1 MIKILLIEDEEPLR
15 ENILALLEAD
25 GFDAFG
31 SENGRLGVQLAQEI
45 LPDLILCDVMMP
57 ELDGYG
63 VLAELRQNPVLATV
77 PFIFLTAKATKADL
91 RQGMELGADDY
102 LTKPFTRAELLSAI
116 TTRLK
121 KQASIQQAYNN
132 RVNPATEAQ
141 SYFAYYDN
149 LTKLPNRTLLQERLH
164 QLVQENY
171 DQQIPILCI
180 GLDRLHRIN
189 DSLGSVVTDL
199 VVRSIAERLITCV
212 TEDDTLGRFSHDQF
226 VIILNT
232 IAQKHDIANFAQRIL
247 DVLSRPLRVKEQE
260 LFITAS
266 IGISFYPNN
275 TNDIDILL
283 NQADLAMSQA
293 RRQGGNN
300 HQFYTTQLQLV
311 SVLPLSLE
319 TDLRYALE
327 REEFEVLYQP
337 QVDMR
342 TGQIIG
348 AEALL
353 RWHHPEKKVISPVE
367 FIPIAE
373 ETGLIIPIGEWVLR
387 TACTQTKLW
396 QNGLF
401 RDLNIAVNLSVHQ
414 FNQHNIIE
422 KICEVLRETGLN
434 PATLELELTEGSIV
448 QNPEATRR
456 IFSELKLLGIQISI
470 DDFGTGYSSLSYLQQ
485 FPFDTL
491 KIDKCFVYDIAND
504 SKNAAITT
512 AIIQMAHGLN
522 LKVIAEGVE
531 TQAEQY
537 FLAEHECDAMQG
549 YLFSRPLPA
558 QEFEKLLIEGKRLIL

>member
-1 MIKILLIEDEEPLR
+1 MIKILIIEDEEPLR

-25 GFDAFG
+25 GFDVFG
-31 SENGRLGVQLAQEI
+31 SENGRIGVQLAQEI

-63 VLAELRQNPVLATV
+63 VLTQLRQNPILAAV

-102 LTKPFTRAELLSAI
+102 LTKPFTRAELLGAI
-116 TTRLK
+116 ATRLK
-121 KQASIQQAYNN
+121 KQASIQQAYNTKAN
-132 RVNPATEAQ
+132 QATAAP
-141 SYFAYYDN
+141 SYVSYYDN
-149 LTKLPNRTLLQERLH
+149 LTNLPNRTLLQERLNH
-164 QLVQENY
+164 VLQVNY
-171 DQQIPILCI
+171 NQQIPILCI
-180 GLDRLHRIN
+180 GLDRFHRIS
-189 DSLGSVVTDL
+189 DIGTTIAEL
-199 VVRSIAERLITCV
+199 VLRLVAERLTACV
-212 TEDDTLGRFSHDQF
+212 ADHDTLARFSNDQF
-226 VIILNT
+226 VIVFTT
-232 IAQKHDIANFAQRIL
+232 IAQKQDIADFAQIIL
-247 DVLSRPLRVKEQE
+247 DVLSQPLKVNEQE

-275 TNDIDILL
+275 SRDVEVLL

-293 RRQGGNN
+293 RKQGGNN
-300 HQFYTTQLQLV
+300 HQFYSTQLQLV
-311 SVLPLSLE
+311 SLAPLSLE

-353 RWHHPEKKVISPVE
+353 RWHHPEKKLISPVE
-367 FIPIAE
+367 FIPLAE

-387 TACTQTKLW
+387 TACIQTKLW
-396 QNGLF
+396 QNGGF
-401 RDLNIAVNLSVHQ
+401 EDLNIAVNLSVYQ
-414 FNQHNIIE
+414 FNQKNIIQ
-422 KICEVLRETGLN
+422 KVCEILKETGLN
-434 PATLELELTEGSIV
+434 PATLELELTESSIV

-491 KIDKCFVYDIAND
+491 KVDKCFVRNIAND

-512 AIIQMAHGLN
+512 AIIQMAHGLK

-531 TQAEQY
+531 TQAEQN
-537 FLAEHECDAMQG
+537 FLSKHECDAMQG
-549 YLFSRPLPA
+549 YLFSRPVPA
-558 QEFEKLLIEGKRLIL
+558 KEFEKLLIEGKRLIL

>member
-1 MIKILLIEDEEPLR
+1 MIKILIIEDEEPLR
-15 ENILALLEAD
+15 ENILALLETD
-25 GFDAFG
+25 GFDVFG
-31 SENGRLGVQLAQEI
+31 SENGRLGVQLALEI

-63 VLAELRQNPVLATV
+63 VLTELRENPILAAV

-102 LTKPFTRAELLSAI
+102 LTKPFTRAELLRAI

-121 KQASIQQAYNN
+121 KQASIQQAYNTKA
-132 RVNPATEAQ
+132 NPATEAP
-141 SYFAYYDN
+141 SYFVYYDN
-149 LTKLPNRTLLQERLH
+149 LTNLPNRTLLQERLN
-164 QLVQENY
+164 QILQVNY
-171 DQQIPILCI
+171 NQQIPILCI
-180 GLDRLHRIN
+180 GLDRFQRIS
-189 DSLGSVVTDL
+189 DTLGTVVTDL
-199 VVRSIAERLITCV
+199 VVRSVAERLTTCV
-212 TEDDTLGRFSHDQF
+212 ADHDTLARFSNDQF
-226 VIILNT
+226 VIVFTT
-232 IAQKHDIANFAQRIL
+232 ITQKQDIADFSQIIL
-247 DVLSRPLRVKEQE
+247 DVLSRPLKVNEQE

-275 TNDIDILL
+275 SRDVEILL

-293 RRQGGNN
+293 RKQGGNN
-300 HQFYTTQLQLV
+300 YQFYTTQLQLL
-311 SVLPLSLE
+311 SLAPLSLE

-342 TGQIIG
+342 TGQIVG

-353 RWHHPEKKVISPVE
+353 RWHHPEKKLISPVE

-387 TACTQTKLW
+387 TACIQTKLW
-396 QNGLF
+396 QNGGF
-401 RDLNIAVNLSVHQ
+401 ENLNIAVNLSVYQ
-414 FNQHNIIE
+414 FNQKNIIE
-422 KICEVLRETGLN
+422 KVCDILRETGLN
-434 PATLELELTEGSIV
+434 PATLELELTESSIV
-448 QNPEATRR
+448 QNPEATRK

-491 KIDKCFVYDIAND
+491 KVDKCFVRNIAND

-512 AIIQMAHGLN
+512 AIIQMAHGLK

-537 FLAEHECDAMQG
+537 FLSQHECDAMQG
-549 YLFSRPLPA
+549 YLFSRPVPA
-558 QEFEKLLIEGKRLIL
+558 KEFEKLLIEGKRLGL

>member
-25 GFDAFG
+25 GFDVFG
-31 SENGRLGVQLAQEI
+31 SENGRLGVQLALEI

-63 VLAELRQNPVLATV
+63 VLTQLRENPILAAV

-116 TTRLK
+116 ATRLK

-132 RVNPATEAQ
+132 KANQATEAP

-149 LTKLPNRTLLQERLH
+149 LTNLPNRALLTERLH
-164 QLVQENY
+164 QLVQEDYN
-171 DQQIPILCI
+171 QQIPILCI
-180 GLDRLHRIN
+180 GLDRFHRIS
-189 DSLGSVVTDL
+189 DIGTTIAESVLRL
-199 VVRSIAERLITCV
+199 VAERLTTCV
-212 TEDDTLGRFSHDQF
+212 ADHDLLARFNNDQF
-226 VIILNT
+226 VLIFTT
-232 IAQKHDIANFAQRIL
+232 ITQKQDIADFAQIIL
-247 DVLSRPLRVKEQE
+247 DVLSRPLKVNEHE

-266 IGISFYPNN
+266 IGISFYPKHS
-275 TNDIDILL
+275 TDVDVLL

-293 RRQGGNN
+293 RKEGGNN
-300 HQFYTTQLQLV
+300 YQFYTSQLQVV
-311 SVLPLSLE
+311 SLAPLSLE

-342 TGQIIG
+342 TGRIIG

-353 RWHHPEKKVISPVE
+353 RWHHPERKVISPVE

-387 TACTQTKLW
+387 TACTQTKFW
-396 QNGLF
+396 HNGGF
-401 RDLNIAVNLSVHQ
+401 GFLNIAVNLSVYQ
-414 FNQHNIIE
+414 FNQKNIIE
-422 KICEVLRETGLN
+422 KICDVLRETNLN
-434 PATLELELTEGSIV
+434 PASLELELTESSIV

-491 KIDKCFVYDIAND
+491 KVDKCFVRDIAND

-512 AIIQMAHGLN
+512 AIIQMAHGLK

-537 FLAEHECDAMQG
+537 FLSQHQCDAMQG
-549 YLFSRPLPA
+549 YLFSRPIPA
-558 QEFEKLLIEGKRLIL
+558 KEFEKLLIEGKRLIL

>member
-1 MIKILLIEDEEPLR
+1 MIKILIIEDEEPLR
-15 ENILALLEAD
+15 ENILALLEAE

-63 VLAELRQNPVLATV
+63 VLAHLRENPILAAV

-102 LTKPFTRAELLSAI
+102 LTKPFTRAELSRAI
-116 TTRLK
+116 ATRLK
-121 KQASIQQAYNN
+121 KQASTQEAYNTKAN
-132 RVNPATEAQ
+132 QATAAP
-141 SYFAYYDN
+141 SYVSYYDN
-149 LTKLPNRTLLQERLH
+149 LTNLPNRTLLQERLH
-164 QLVQENY
+164 ELVQENY
-171 DQQIPILCI
+171 HQQIPILCI
-180 GLDRLHRIN
+180 GLDRFHRISEIGTTVAESVL
-189 DSLGSVVTDL
+189 SL
-199 VVRSIAERLITCV
+199 IAERLTACV
-212 TEDDTLGRFSHDQF
+212 ADHDLLARFSNDQF
-226 VIILNT
+226 AIVFTT
-232 IAQKHDIANFAQRIL
+232 ITQKQDIADFAQIIL
-247 DVLSRPLRVKEQE
+247 DVLSRPLKVNEQE

-266 IGISFYPNN
+266 IGISFYPNHSK
-275 TNDIDILL
+275 DVEILL

-293 RRQGGNN
+293 RKQGGNN
-300 HQFYTTQLQLV
+300 HQFYTPQLQLV
-311 SVLPLSLE
+311 SLAPLSLE

-353 RWHHPEKKVISPVE
+353 RWHHPERKLISPVE

-387 TACTQTKLW
+387 TACTQTKFW
-396 QNGLF
+396 HDGGF
-401 RDLNIAVNLSVHQ
+401 GFLNIAVNLSVYQ
-414 FNQHNIIE
+414 FNQENIIQ
-422 KICEVLRETGLN
+422 KICDILMETGLN
-434 PATLELELTEGSIV
+434 PASLELELTEGSIV
-448 QNPEATRR
+448 QNPEATRK
-456 IFSELKLLGIQISI
+456 IFSELKLRGIQISI

-485 FPFDTL
+485 FSFDSL
-491 KIDKCFVYDIAND
+491 KIDKCFVRNITTD
-504 SKNAAITT
+504 SKNAAITI
-512 AIIQMAHGLN
+512 AIIQMAHSLK

-537 FLAEHECDAMQG
+537 FLSQYECDVMQG
-549 YLFSRPLPA
+549 YLFSRPIPA
-558 QEFEKLLIEGKRLIL
+558 KEFEKLLIEGKRLIL

>member
-1 MIKILLIEDEEPLR
+1 MIKILVIEDEEPLR

-25 GFDAFG
+25 GFDVFG
-31 SENGRLGVQLAQEI
+31 SENGTLGVQLAQEI

-63 VLAELRQNPVLATV
+63 VLAHLRENPILAAV

-102 LTKPFTRAELLSAI
+102 LTKPFTRVELLRAI
-116 TTRLK
+116 ATRLK
-121 KQASIQQAYNN
+121 KQASIQQAYNH
-132 RVNPATEAQ
+132 RVNLATEAL

-149 LTKLPNRTLLQERLH
+149 LTNLPNRTLLQERLH
-164 QLVQENY
+164 QLVKEDYN
-171 DQQIPILCI
+171 QQIPILCI
-180 GLDRLHRIN
+180 GLDRFHRIN
-189 DSLGSVVTDL
+189 DMGT
-199 VVRSIAERLITCV
+199 SIAELVLRLVAERLTTCV
-212 TEDDTLGRFSHDQF
+212 ADHDLLARFNNDQF
-226 VIILNT
+226 AIIFT
-232 IAQKHDIANFAQRIL
+232 AITQKQDIAKLAQIIL
-247 DVLSRPLRVKEQE
+247 DVLSQPLKVNEQE
-260 LFITAS
+260 IFITAS
-266 IGISFYPNN
+266 IGISLYPKNGR
-275 TNDIDILL
+275 DVDILL

-293 RRQGGNN
+293 RKEGGNN
-300 HQFYTTQLQLV
+300 YQFYSTQLQLV
-311 SVLPLSLE
+311 SLAPLSLE
-319 TDLRYALE
+319 NDLRYALE

-342 TGQIIG
+342 TGRIIG

-353 RWHHPEKKVISPVE
+353 RWHHPEKKLISPVE

-373 ETGLIIPIGEWVLR
+373 ETGLIIQIGEWVLR

-396 QNGLF
+396 QDGGF
-401 RDLNIAVNLSVHQ
+401 GFLNIAVNLSVYQ
-414 FNQHNIIE
+414 FNQKNIIE
-422 KICEVLRETGLN
+422 KICEVLRETNLN

-456 IFSELKLLGIQISI
+456 IFSELKSLGIQISI

-491 KIDKCFVYDIAND
+491 KVDKCFVRDIAND

-512 AIIQMAHGLN
+512 AIIQMAHGLK

-537 FLAEHECDAMQG
+537 FLSQHECDAMQG
-549 YLFSRPLPA
+549 YLFSRPIPA
-558 QEFEKLLIEGKRLIL
+558 KEFEKLLIEGKRLIL